1 MFFCPNCNNI
11 FDVTKTPTNKTN
23 KDKVEDKDKDIDIDK
38 EINKDINKDKDE
50 ANQVGGS
57 KDYLSI
63 INKIINNEGLEKTEV
78 EKLLLDD
85 LIKDASYKKLTSSQK
100 ELVYNKI
107 QQMLPVDKELLQEQ
121 GGIVTPDKAYFI
133 CKNCGFLKPISDNTL
148 IFSRVSSDVS
158 QSYTSSDIS
167 EMAYSDILPRTRKY
181 ICTNDKCISHKDPS
195 KREACFFR
203 MNNSYKIKYICL
215 ACNN

>member
-11 FDVTKTPTNKTN
+11 FDVTKNPTNKTN
-23 KDKVEDKDKDIDIDK
+23 KDINININIDETNINID
-38 EINKDINKDKDE
+38 ET
-50 ANQVGGS
+50 NQAGGS

-63 INKIINNEGLEKTEV
+63 ITKIINNEGLEKTEV
-78 EKLLLDD
+78 EKILLDD
-85 LIKDASYKKLTSSQK
+85 LIKDVSYKKLSSSQK

-158 QSYTSSDIS
+158 QSYTSSDVS

-181 ICTNDKCISHKDPS
+181 ICTNDKCVSHKDPS